1 VPVSISP
8 STLRITRVLPAN
20 QIHKNQGRFV
30 TLNVQ
35 GKSVS
40 STTTTR
46 SCFKS
51 SNAIW
56 TSNQSPGKWQS
67 RYIAKY
73 ISKSESPILR
83 QEIQDAIDKINKAE
97 NLPAQK
103 KMHRIAMT
111 LLRNREVS
119 SQEAAFRVCHLFL
132 RKSTRATVFLQ
143 PTQTRPLQNANE
155 GEPE

>member
-1 VPVSISP
+1 MLQILKCNMDIQPV
-8 STLRITRVLPAN
+8 T
-20 QIHKNQGRFV
+20 GEM
-30 TLNVQ
+30 
-35 GKSVS
+35 
-40 STTTTR
+40 
-46 SCFKS
+46 
-51 SNAIW
+51 AIAF
-56 TSNQSPGKWQS
+56 
-67 RYIAKY
+67 YIAKY

-132 RKSTRATVFLQ
+132 RKSTRATVFL
-143 PTQTRPLQNANE
+143 PAYPKPDRYRMLMRESLNDD
-155 GEPE
+155 EPRFCLNMIDRY